1 MTDESYIF
9 LAGASRGVGRE
20 IAKCLTEQGKK
31 VKALLRSP
39 LQVVSSGQSQD
50 SRAELEA
57 MGVKVVIGDALD
69 AAAVEQAMLGDEPI
83 YAVISTIGGLPKDG
97 ERADYMGNK
106 NLIDAAVKAGVQK
119 FILVSSIGSG
129 ESVVAI
135 PPQALETLKPVLI
148 EKEQAEKHLIA
159 SGLTYTV
166 IRPGGLKSEP
176 ATGTGVLTED
186 YKVAGSIHRADVAQ
200 LVCQCLDSDAANNK
214 ILSAVDRTQM
224 YGNPEFEILT
234 LN

>member
-1 MTDESYIF
+1 MTDVSYIF

-20 IAKCLTEQGKK
+20 IAKCLIEQNQN
-31 VKALLRSP
+31 VKALLRSEA
-39 LQVVSSGQSQD
+39 
-50 SRAELEA
+50 SRPELEA
-57 MGVKVVIGDALD
+57 MGINVAIGDALD
-69 AAAVEQAMLGDEPI
+69 AAAVEQAMLGDEAI
-83 YAVISTIGGLPKDG
+83 SAVISTIGGLPKDG
-97 ERADYMGNK
+97 ERADYLGNK

-135 PPQALETLKPVLI
+135 PPQALEALKTVLI
-148 EKEQAEKHLIA
+148 EKEQAENYLMQ

-176 ATGTGVLTED
+176 ATGNGILTED
-186 YKVAGSIHRADVAQ
+186 YKVAGSIHRADVAR
-200 LVCQCLDSDAANNK
+200 LVCQCLFSDAANNK

-224 YGNPEFEILT
+224 YGNPEFEVLSLT
-234 LN
+234 

>member
-1 MTDESYIF
+1 MIF

-20 IAKCLTEQGKK
+20 IAKCLTEQNQK
-31 VKALLRSP
+31 VKALLRS
-39 LQVVSSGQSQD
+39 D
-50 SRAELEA
+50 ASRPELEA
-57 MGVKVVIGDALD
+57 MGINVVMGDALD
-69 AAAVEQAMLGDEPI
+69 AAAMEQAMLGDETI
-83 YAVISTIGGLPKDG
+83 SAVISTIGGLPKDG
-97 ERADYMGNK
+97 ERADYLGNK

-135 PPQALETLKPVLI
+135 PPQALEALKTVLI
-148 EKEQAEKHLIA
+148 EKEQAENYLMQ

-176 ATGTGVLTED
+176 ATGNGILTED
-186 YKVAGSIHRADVAQ
+186 YKVAGIIHRADVAQ
-200 LVCQCLDSDAANNK
+200 LVCQCLFSDAANNK

-224 YGNPEFEILT
+224 YGNPEFEVLSLT
-234 LN
+234 